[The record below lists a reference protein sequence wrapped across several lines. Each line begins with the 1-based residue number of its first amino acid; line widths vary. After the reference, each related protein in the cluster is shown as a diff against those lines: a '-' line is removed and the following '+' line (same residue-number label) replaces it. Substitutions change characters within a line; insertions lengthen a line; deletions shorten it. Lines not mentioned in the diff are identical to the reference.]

1 MLGQTSPSSENQ
13 ADITAGIVKILVFR
27 DGSTREITGEA
38 GKYWLTGEDRVRK
51 LSGQIAEI
59 REIEVTETEAAEQEK
74 PAPKKK
80 TTRKKKKTEDA
91 EDGEH
96 GE

>member
-1 MLGQTSPSSENQ
+1 M
-13 ADITAGIVKILVFR
+13 KILFFK

-59 REIEVTETEAAEQEK
+59 REIEDPETEAGEQEK

-80 TTRKKKKTEDA
+80 AAKKKKKTEDA
-91 EDGEH
+91 KDGER

>member
-1 MLGQTSPSSENQ
+1 M
-13 ADITAGIVKILVFR
+13 KILVFR

-59 REIEVTETEAAEQEK
+59 REIEVPETEAAEQEK

-80 TTRKKKKTEDA
+80 TAKKKKKTEVP
-91 EDGEH
+91 EDGER